1 MKIVVKTTNTEL
13 TPAIEEYLNQKING
27 LDKFLDGMDR
37 NVIEARVE
45 IGKIT
50 QHHQTGNVFRA
61 EVNLKLP
68 GRILR
73 AEAEEMDFRT
83 AIDRVKE
90 ELEGEIKKYRGKK
103 EAQYKRGARVAK
115 KLLRL
120 SPLVWFR
127 KKGGRD
133 REEGM

>member
-1 MKIVVKTTNTEL
+1 MKIIIKTTNTEL
-13 TPAIEEYLNQKING
+13 TPAIEEYIYQKIG
-27 LDKFLDGMDR
+27 GVDKFLDDMDR

-45 IGKIT
+45 IGKVT
-50 QHHQTGNVFRA
+50 RHHQTGNVFRV
-61 EVNLKLP
+61 EVNLSLS
-68 GRILR
+68 GRLLR
-73 AEAEEMDFRT
+73 SEAEELDFRT
-83 AIDRVKE
+83 AIDRAKE

-127 KKGGRD
+127 RKGGRE
-133 REEGM
+133 REE

>member
-1 MKIVVKTTNTEL
+1 MKIIIKTTNTEL
-13 TPAIEEYLNQKING
+13 TPDIEEYLNQKISG
-27 LDKFLDGMDR
+27 LDKFLDGMNR

-50 QHHQTGNVFRA
+50 QHHQTGNVFRV
-61 EVNLKLP
+61 EVNLSLP

-73 AEAEEMDFRT
+73 SEAEELDYRT

-90 ELEGEIKKYRGKK
+90 ELQGEIKKYRGKM
-103 EAQYKRGARVAK
+103 EAKYKRGARLAK

-120 SPLVWFR
+120 SPFLWLK

-133 REEGM
+133 REE